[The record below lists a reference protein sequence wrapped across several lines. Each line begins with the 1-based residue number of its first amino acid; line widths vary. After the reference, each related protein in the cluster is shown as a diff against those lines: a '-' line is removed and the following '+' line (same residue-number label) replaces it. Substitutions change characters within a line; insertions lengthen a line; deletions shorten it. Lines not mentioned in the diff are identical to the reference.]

1 MNTCGSSDET
11 GSADAQIFK
20 DLPGEGYLPVKVD
33 SFSESLLG
41 SVVYKSL
48 EWWLLVQVSVN
59 RRRRCEGR
67 LVSLKIYRY
76 GNTPELTSSPHV
88 PT

>member
-1 MNTCGSSDET
+1 MPKFLRICCEPEKGFIRL
-11 GSADAQIFK
+11 GIF
-20 DLPGEGYLPVKVD
+20 
-33 SFSESLLG
+33 ESLLG
-41 SVVYKSL
+41 SVMYKSL

-76 GNTPELTSSPHV
+76 GNTPAHQLTSRAHL
-88 PT
+88 T